1 MALLFTYQAYLHLP
15 PIRVWV
21 TNSETVKTLLKA
33 GAKKVV
39 IGGRN
44 QKLQN
49 DFMVSLKNE
58 ENGSYDSDSQV
69 DGSHLIDLAD
79 LQSVKAFGEYV
90 AKSYPVIDV
99 LICNA
104 GVMNIPAGLTKQ
116 GVEQQ
121 MGINCVGHFLLAKML
136 AKQTKRQVWV
146 SSYGHTLKG
155 GERINIERLR
165 QFTLNNFTG
174 YDGWKSYQQSK
185 LGNILL
191 AKEFKKRYSN
201 IEAVSLHP
209 GTIYTNLYRETGI
222 VSAIKISLSMLPAAL
237 RGDIMQVIPK
247 LPSAGAS
254 TTITC
259 ATLSSRALV
268 NGGYYSNCAVGR
280 ENAAAK
286 NIDDASSLF
295 EYCDEITKAFQ

>member
-1 MALLFTYQAYLHLP
+1 MKALLQ
-15 PIRVWV
+15 V
-21 TNSETVKTLLKA
+21 

-44 QKLQN
+44 RKLQN
-49 DFMVSLKNE
+49 DFLVALKKEQNDV
-58 ENGSYDSDSQV
+58 YDTDSQV

-79 LQSVKAFGEYV
+79 LQSVKEFGTYV
-90 AKSYPVIDV
+90 AKTYPVVDV

-104 GVMNIPAGLTKQ
+104 GVMNIPAGVTKQ
-116 GVEQQ
+116 NVEQQ
-121 MGINCVGHFLLAKML
+121 MGVNCVGHFLLAKML

-165 QFTLNNFTG
+165 KFTLNNFAE

-191 AKEFKKRYSN
+191 AKEFKKQYPN
-201 IEAVSLHP
+201 LEAVSLHP

-222 VSAIKISLSMLPAAL
+222 ISAIKISLSMLPAAF
-237 RGDIMQVIPK
+237 RGDLMQVIPK

-259 ATLSSRALV
+259 STLPSNTLV
-268 NGGYYSNCAVGR
+268 NGGYYSNCAVGY

-286 NIDDASSLF
+286 NMDDAAKLF
-295 EYCDEITKAFQ
+295 DYCDEVTKEFQ

>member
-1 MALLFTYQAYLHLP
+1 MKALLQ
-15 PIRVWV
+15 V
-21 TNSETVKTLLKA
+21 

-44 QKLQN
+44 RKLQN
-49 DFMVSLKNE
+49 DFLVALKKEQNDV
-58 ENGSYDSDSQV
+58 YDTDSQV

-79 LQSVKAFGEYV
+79 LQSVKEFGTYV
-90 AKSYPVIDV
+90 AKTYPVVDV

-116 GVEQQ
+116 NVEQQ
-121 MGINCVGHFLLAKML
+121 MGVNCVGHFLLAKML

-165 QFTLNNFTG
+165 KFTLNNFTE

-191 AKEFKKRYSN
+191 AKEFKKQYPN
-201 IEAVSLHP
+201 LEAVSLHP

-222 VSAIKISLSMLPAAL
+222 ISAIKISLSMLPAAF
-237 RGDIMQVIPK
+237 RGDLMQVIPK

-259 ATLSSRALV
+259 STLPSNTLV
-268 NGGYYSNCAVGR
+268 NGGYYSNCAVGY

-286 NIDDASSLF
+286 NMDDAAKLF
-295 EYCDEITKAFQ
+295 GYCDEVTKEFQ

>member
-1 MALLFTYQAYLHLP
+1 M
-15 PIRVWV
+15 
-21 TNSETVKTLLKA
+21 
-33 GAKKVV
+33 V

-44 QKLQN
+44 RKLQN
-49 DFMVSLKNE
+49 DFLVALKKEQNDV
-58 ENGSYDSDSQV
+58 YDTDSQV

-79 LQSVKAFGEYV
+79 LQSVKEFGTYV
-90 AKSYPVIDV
+90 AKTYPVVDV

-116 GVEQQ
+116 NVEQQ
-121 MGINCVGHFLLAKML
+121 MGVNCVGHFLLAKML

-165 QFTLNNFTG
+165 KFTLNNFTE

-191 AKEFKKRYSN
+191 AKEFKKQYPN
-201 IEAVSLHP
+201 LEAVSLHP

-222 VSAIKISLSMLPAAL
+222 ISAIKISLSMLPAAF
-237 RGDIMQVIPK
+237 RGDLMQVIPK

-259 ATLSSRALV
+259 STLPSNTLV
-268 NGGYYSNCAVGR
+268 NGGYYSNCAVGY

-286 NIDDASSLF
+286 NMDDAAKLF
-295 EYCDEITKAFQ
+295 DYCDEVTKEFQ

>member
-1 MALLFTYQAYLHLP
+1 MKALLQ
-15 PIRVWV
+15 V
-21 TNSETVKTLLKA
+21 

-44 QKLQN
+44 RKLQN
-49 DFMVSLKNE
+49 DFLVALKKEQNDV
-58 ENGSYDSDSQV
+58 YDTDSQV

-79 LQSVKAFGEYV
+79 LQSVKEFGTYV
-90 AKSYPVIDV
+90 AKTYPVVDV

-116 GVEQQ
+116 NVEQQ
-121 MGINCVGHFLLAKML
+121 MGVNCVGHFLLAKML

-165 QFTLNNFTG
+165 KFTLNNFAE

-191 AKEFKKRYSN
+191 AKEFKKQYPN
-201 IEAVSLHP
+201 LEAVSLHP

-222 VSAIKISLSMLPAAL
+222 ISAIKISLSMLPAAF
-237 RGDIMQVIPK
+237 RGDLMQVIPK

-259 ATLSSRALV
+259 STLPSNTLV
-268 NGGYYSNCAVGR
+268 NGGYYSNCAVGY

-286 NIDDASSLF
+286 NMDDAAKLF
-295 EYCDEITKAFQ
+295 GYCDEVTKEFQ

>member
-1 MALLFTYQAYLHLP
+1 MKALLK
-15 PIRVWV
+15 V
-21 TNSETVKTLLKA
+21 

-44 QKLQN
+44 RKLQD
-49 DFMVSLKNE
+49 DFLAALKNDQE
-58 ENGSYDSDSQV
+58 GIYETDLQV

-79 LQSVKAFGEYV
+79 LQSVKEFGTYI
-90 AKSYPVIDV
+90 AKTYPVVDV

-104 GVMNIPAGLTKQ
+104 GVMNVPAGLTKQ
-116 GVEQQ
+116 SVEQQ
-121 MGINCVGHFLLAKML
+121 MGVNCVGHFLLAKIL
-136 AKQTKRQVWV
+136 AKQARRQVWV

-165 QFTLNNFTG
+165 QFALNNFAE

-191 AKEFKKRYSN
+191 AKAFKNRYSN
-201 IEAVSLHP
+201 LEAVSLHP

-222 VSAIKISLSMLPAAL
+222 ISAIKISLSMLPAAL
-237 RGDIMQVIPK
+237 RGDLLQVIPK
-247 LPSAGAS
+247 LLSAGAS

-259 ATLSSRALV
+259 ATLPSNALC
-268 NGGYYSNCAVGR
+268 NGGYYSNCAIGY
-280 ENAAAK
+280 ENAAAR
-286 NIDDASSLF
+286 NADDASALF
-295 EYCDEITKAFQ
+295 AYCDEVTKEFQ

>member
-1 MALLFTYQAYLHLP
+1 MKALLQ
-15 PIRVWV
+15 V
-21 TNSETVKTLLKA
+21 

-44 QKLQN
+44 RKLQN
-49 DFMVSLKNE
+49 DFLVALKKEQNDV
-58 ENGSYDSDSQV
+58 YDTDSQV

-79 LQSVKAFGEYV
+79 LQSVKEFGTYV
-90 AKSYPVIDV
+90 AKTYPVVDV

-104 GVMNIPAGLTKQ
+104 GVMNIPAGVTKQ
-116 GVEQQ
+116 NVEQQ
-121 MGINCVGHFLLAKML
+121 MGVNCVGHFLLAKML

-165 QFTLNNFTG
+165 KFTLNNFTE

-191 AKEFKKRYSN
+191 AKEFKKQYPN
-201 IEAVSLHP
+201 LEAVSLHP

-222 VSAIKISLSMLPAAL
+222 ISAIKISLSMLPAAF
-237 RGDIMQVIPK
+237 RGDLMQVIPK

-259 ATLSSRALV
+259 STLPSNTLV
-268 NGGYYSNCAVGR
+268 NGGYYSNCAVGY

-286 NIDDASSLF
+286 NMDDAAKLF
-295 EYCDEITKAFQ
+295 GYCDEVTKEFQ

>member
-1 MALLFTYQAYLHLP
+1 MKALLQ
-15 PIRVWV
+15 V
-21 TNSETVKTLLKA
+21 

-44 QKLQN
+44 RKLQN
-49 DFMVSLKNE
+49 DFLVALKKEQNDV
-58 ENGSYDSDSQV
+58 YDTDSQV

-79 LQSVKAFGEYV
+79 LQSVKEFGTYV
-90 AKSYPVIDV
+90 AKTYPVVDV

-116 GVEQQ
+116 NVEQQ
-121 MGINCVGHFLLAKML
+121 MGVNCVGHFLLAKML

-165 QFTLNNFTG
+165 KFTLNNFAE

-191 AKEFKKRYSN
+191 AKEFKKQYPN
-201 IEAVSLHP
+201 LEAVSLHP

-222 VSAIKISLSMLPAAL
+222 ISAIKISLSMLPAAF
-237 RGDIMQVIPK
+237 RGDLMQVIPK

-259 ATLSSRALV
+259 STLPSNTLV
-268 NGGYYSNCAVGR
+268 NGGYYSNCAVGY

-286 NIDDASSLF
+286 NMDDAAKLF
-295 EYCDEITKAFQ
+295 DYCDEVTKEFQ

>member
-1 MALLFTYQAYLHLP
+1 MKALLQ
-15 PIRVWV
+15 V
-21 TNSETVKTLLKA
+21 

-44 QKLQN
+44 RKLQN
-49 DFMVSLKNE
+49 DFLVALKKEQNDV
-58 ENGSYDSDSQV
+58 YDTDSQV

-79 LQSVKAFGEYV
+79 LQSVKEFGTYV
-90 AKSYPVIDV
+90 ANTYPVVDV

-104 GVMNIPAGLTKQ
+104 GVMNIPAGVTKQ
-116 GVEQQ
+116 NVEQQ
-121 MGINCVGHFLLAKML
+121 MGVNCVGHFLLAKML

-165 QFTLNNFTG
+165 KFTLNNFTE

-191 AKEFKKRYSN
+191 AKEFKKQYPN
-201 IEAVSLHP
+201 LEAVSLHP

-222 VSAIKISLSMLPAAL
+222 ISAIKISLSMLPAAF
-237 RGDIMQVIPK
+237 RGDLMQVIPK

-259 ATLSSRALV
+259 STLPSNTLV
-268 NGGYYSNCAVGR
+268 NGGYYSNCAVGY

-286 NIDDASSLF
+286 NMDDAAKLF
-295 EYCDEITKAFQ
+295 DYCDEVTKEFQ

>member
-1 MALLFTYQAYLHLP
+1 MKALLQ
-15 PIRVWV
+15 V
-21 TNSETVKTLLKA
+21 

-44 QKLQN
+44 RKLQN
-49 DFMVSLKNE
+49 DFLVALKKEQNDV
-58 ENGSYDSDSQV
+58 YDTDSQV

-79 LQSVKAFGEYV
+79 LQSVKEFGTYV
-90 AKSYPVIDV
+90 AKTYPVVDV

-104 GVMNIPAGLTKQ
+104 GVMNIPAGVTKQ
-116 GVEQQ
+116 NVEQQ
-121 MGINCVGHFLLAKML
+121 MGVNCVGHFLLAKML

-165 QFTLNNFTG
+165 KFTLNNFTE

-191 AKEFKKRYSN
+191 AKEFKKQYPN
-201 IEAVSLHP
+201 LEAVSLHP

-222 VSAIKISLSMLPAAL
+222 ISAIKISLSMLPAAF
-237 RGDIMQVIPK
+237 RGDLMQVIPK

-259 ATLSSRALV
+259 STLPSNTLV
-268 NGGYYSNCAVGR
+268 NGGYYSNCAVGY

-286 NIDDASSLF
+286 NMDDAAKLF
-295 EYCDEITKAFQ
+295 DYCDEVTKEFQ